1 MMLGPKVAGKRPIT
15 MTGSGGSNPPRK
27 CFCDPRWFAMHL
39 LHFFLFTLRPCFLTL
54 ARML

>member
-15 MTGSGGSNPPRK
+15 MTGSGGSNPLRK

-39 LHFFLFTLRPCFLTL
+39 LHFSFLLFVHVF
-54 ARML
+54 